1 MEADQKICWHC
12 RQTIDAQ
19 ERFCQFCGASQ
30 TSYQAPPGGQEK
42 NPIRGFRGFYKA
54 YASSGTKT
62 LLILL
67 SIVCIYNALMILA
80 PAMRLSWIRLFGFGF
95 YLVAAILLLGFK
107 SPAGSALVI
116 AYNVIYNVFNLTLRH
131 HVYLNLL
138 DWGLA
143 IPTLILLNQLYGA
156 YRRFRY
162 TGILPAKKI

>member
-1 MEADQKICWHC
+1 MPVLR
-12 RQTIDAQ
+12 RQPDKLPGSSRRT
-19 ERFCQFCGASQ
+19 GKK
-30 TSYQAPPGGQEK
+30 SYPWVS
-42 NPIRGFRGFYKA
+42 GFLQ
-54 YASSGTKT
+54 TKT

-143 IPTLILLNQLYGA
+143 IPTMVLLNQLYGA

-162 TGILPAKKI
+162 TGILPAKKFESETSYGIR